1 MTDEQEPKELDITED
16 CNAPKELTDEEEAA
30 LIRAGFEE
38 VKAYV
43 SKFLDEK
50 LADSMKLAVQYEEL
64 NAIANKAVKII
75 DNQGK
80 IIDSLMGAKA
90 AELAEMEQRIVVL
103 EGGTSGRTRRL
114 GPAMCLDVPGY
125 R

>member
-1 MTDEQEPKELDITED
+1 MADEQE
-16 CNAPKELTDEEEAA
+16 PKELTDEEEAA
-30 LIRAGFEE
+30 MLRACLEE

-43 SKFLDEK
+43 SGFLDEK
-50 LADSMKLAVQYEEL
+50 LADTMILAAQCEEL
-64 NAIANKAVKII
+64 KAIANKAMKII

-90 AELAEMEQRIVVL
+90 AELKEMEQRIVAL